1 MNIFQSRIEKDFEF
15 FVKTLPALE
24 PVEFCGLAKVLS
36 IPLTRESELLN
47 FDKEEYEKLKD
58 KEIMQAVVAETLVP
72 MDEVLEQMMDK
83 YLGLTKRRRKEINQ
97 ILKEIKKSKKVN

>member
-15 FVKTLPALE
+15 FVKSLPALE
-24 PVEFCGLAKVLS
+24 PVEFCGLAKILS
-36 IPLTRESELLN
+36 IPLTKESELLS

-58 KEIMQAVVAETLVP
+58 KEVMQAVVAETLVP

-97 ILKEIKKSKKVN
+97 ILKEIKKSRKVN

>member
-15 FVKTLPALE
+15 FVKSLPALE
-24 PVEFCGLAKVLS
+24 PVEFCGLAKILS
-36 IPLTRESELLN
+36 IPLTKESELLS

-58 KEIMQAVVAETLVP
+58 KDVMQAVVAETLVP

-97 ILKEIKKSKKVN
+97 ILKEIKKSRKVN

>member
-1 MNIFQSRIEKDFEF
+1 MNIFQSKIEKDFEF
-15 FVKTLPALE
+15 FVKSLPALE
-24 PVEFCGLAKVLS
+24 PVEFCGLAKILS
-36 IPLTRESELLN
+36 IPLTKESELLS

-58 KEIMQAVVAETLVP
+58 KEVMQAVVAETLVP

-97 ILKEIKKSKKVN
+97 ILKEIKKSKKVS

>member
-15 FVKTLPALE
+15 FVKSLPALE

-36 IPLTRESELLN
+36 IPLTKESELLS

-58 KEIMQAVVAETLVP
+58 KEVVQAVVAETLVP

-97 ILKEIKKSKKVN
+97 ILKEIKKSRKVN

>member
-1 MNIFQSRIEKDFEF
+1 
-15 FVKTLPALE
+15 VKTLPALE

-36 IPLTRESELLN
+36 VPLTKESELLN

-58 KEIMQAVVAETLVP
+58 KESMQAVVSETLVP

-97 ILKEIKKSKKVN
+97 ILKEIKKSRKVN

>member
-15 FVKTLPALE
+15 FVKSLPALE

-36 IPLTRESELLN
+36 VPLTRESELLN

-58 KEIMQAVVAETLVP
+58 KEVMQAVVAETLVP

-97 ILKEIKKSKKVN
+97 ILKEIKKSKKVS

>member
-1 MNIFQSRIEKDFEF
+1 MNVFQSRIEKDFEF
-15 FVKTLPALE
+15 FVKSLPALE

-36 IPLTRESELLN
+36 IPLTKESELLS

-58 KEIMQAVVAETLVP
+58 KEVMQAVVAETLVP

-97 ILKEIKKSKKVN
+97 ILKEIKKSRKVN

>member
-15 FVKTLPALE
+15 FVKSLPALE

-36 IPLTRESELLN
+36 IPLTKESELLN

-58 KEIMQAVVAETLVP
+58 KEVMQAVVAETLVP

-97 ILKEIKKSKKVN
+97 ILKEIKKSRKVN

>member
-1 MNIFQSRIEKDFEF
+1 MNIFQSKIEKDFEF
-15 FVKTLPALE
+15 FVKSLPALE

-36 IPLTRESELLN
+36 IPLTKESELLS

-58 KEIMQAVVAETLVP
+58 KEVMQAVVAETLVP

-97 ILKEIKKSKKVN
+97 ILKEIKKSRKVK

>member
-15 FVKTLPALE
+15 FVKSLPSLE

-36 IPLTRESELLN
+36 IPLTKESELLN

-58 KEIMQAVVAETLVP
+58 KEVMQAVVAETLVP

-97 ILKEIKKSKKVN
+97 ILKEIKKSRKVN

>member
-15 FVKTLPALE
+15 FVKSLPALE